1 MSRKVGFVPIE
12 IRSQKGQVLLVYP
25 GENLVNADLSN
36 KDLKHVVLAGINC
49 SGAKFDGADLEFAH
63 CRGTNFTGASFRN
76 AYMVYGQFHEANFT
90 EADFEGVNIERAK
103 FLGANL
109 TGIKN
114 WHKRERDYQAKFM
127 GATMPDGRKVDEE

>member
-1 MSRKVGFVPIE
+1 MPVEIKSSKGELLLTYPSDSLVGA
-12 IRSQKGQVLLVYP
+12 
-25 GENLVNADLSN
+25 NLKDKKLS
-36 KDLKHVVLAGINC
+36 HAVLAGMDC
-49 SGAKFDGADLEFAH
+49 RGAIFDGADLEFAH
-63 CRGTNFTGASFRN
+63 CRGTNFTGASFKN

-103 FLGANL
+103 FFNADL
-109 TGIKN
+109 TNAKN